1 MASEGHAANMKVM
14 SAVYHDKNQEALQ
27 QVYVGGE
34 RRGRPKPTVTS
45 TSSSTA
51 SKSGTCPLCQRYYGM
66 MSEHQHRM
74 SKQHKHRQY
83 LVQKGCVLCG
93 LKGLPCGDMYTCYS
107 RSGDS
112 EVASSDLV

>member
-34 RRGRPKPTVTS
+34 RRGRPKPTVSS

-51 SKSGTCPLCQRYYGM
+51 SK
-66 MSEHQHRM
+66 
-74 SKQHKHRQY
+74 
-83 LVQKGCVLCG
+83 
-93 LKGLPCGDMYTCYS
+93 
-107 RSGDS
+107 
-112 EVASSDLV
+112 